1 MIKNFDEL
9 LTVVKS
15 KEKKKVAIAAAQDP
29 VVIEAVCMAAEMG
42 LIKPILVGDSKK
54 ITDIFSELNISDKGY
69 EIVDEP
75 DLIESAKKAVSLVR
89 EGEADFLMKG
99 LIPTADI
106 MRAVLDKEKG
116 LRTDSLI
123 SHVMVYKVDTYSKF
137 LFLSDGGIN
146 VAPDLE
152 QKVKI
157 LENAIKVCN
166 AMGLDKVYASCLA
179 GAETVNPKIQATVDA
194 KAIADMKDKWAK
206 YNAVVEGPVALDL
219 AINKAACEHKGYK
232 GEGGG
237 RADILLVPY
246 YEVGNVLGKS
256 MTYLANSESAGI
268 IMGAK
273 VPIVLVSRA
282 DSSKTKLLSIALGS
296 IIASNKQLREVE
308 Q

>member
-1 MIKNFDEL
+1 MIKNFEEL
-9 LTVVKS
+9 LSAVKS
-15 KEKKKVAIAAAQDP
+15 KKTMKVVVAAAQDND
-29 VVIEAVCMAAEMG
+29 VIEAVSKAENMG
-42 LIKPILVGDSKK
+42 LINPVLVGDANK
-54 ITDIFSELNISDKGY
+54 IVGIFNEMGISHKNC

-75 DLIESAKKAVSLVR
+75 DPIESAKKAVSLVR
-89 EGEADFLMKG
+89 NGDADFLMKG

-106 MRAVLDKEKG
+106 MRAVLDKEIG

-123 SHVMVYKVDTYSKF
+123 SHVMVYKVDTYPKF
-137 LFLSDGGIN
+137 LFLTDGGIN

-157 LENAIKVCN
+157 LENAITVCK
-166 AMGLDKVYASCLA
+166 AMGLDKIYAACLA

-194 KAIADMKDKWAK
+194 KAIADMKEKWAEF
-206 YNAVVEGPVALDL
+206 NTVAEGPVALDL
-219 AINKAACEHKGYK
+219 AINKDACDHKGYK

-237 RADILLVPY
+237 KADILLVPY

-282 DSSKTKLLSIALGS
+282 DLAETKLLSIALGS
-296 IIASNKQLREVE
+296 IIASNK
-308 Q
+308 

>member
-15 KEKKKVAIAAAQDP
+15 KEKMRVVIAAAQDSD
-29 VVIEAVCMAAEMG
+29 VIEAVYKATSMG
-42 LIKPILVGDSKK
+42 LINPILVGDAKK
-54 ITDIFSELNISDKGY
+54 IADIFKDLGISDVGF

-75 DLIESAKKAVSLVR
+75 DPIETAKIAVSIVK
-89 EGEADFLMKG
+89 EGKADFLMKG

-106 MRAVLDKEKG
+106 MRAVLDKERG

-123 SHVMVYKVDTYSKF
+123 SHVMVYKVDTYPKF
-137 LFLSDGGIN
+137 LFLTDGGIN
-146 VAPDLE
+146 VAPDLG

-157 LENAIKVCN
+157 LDNAIKVCH
-166 AMGLDKVYASCLA
+166 AMGLDKVYVSCLA

-194 KAIADMKDKWAK
+194 KAISDMKDKWSEQ
-206 YNAVVEGPVALDL
+206 NAVVEGPVALDL
-219 AINKAACEHKGYK
+219 AINKAACDHKGYK

-237 RADILLVPY
+237 RADVLLVPY

-256 MTYLANSESAGI
+256 MTYLANSQSAGI

-282 DSSKTKLLSIALGS
+282 DSSETKLLSIALGS
-296 IIASNKQLREVE
+296 VIASNKNNLGR
-308 Q
+308 

>member
-9 LTVVKS
+9 LTTVKC
-15 KEKKKVAIAAAQDP
+15 KKKMKVVIAAAQD
-29 VVIEAVCMAAEMG
+29 VDVIEAVYKATTMG
-42 LIKPILVGDSKK
+42 LINPILVGDAKK
-54 ITDIFSELNISDKGY
+54 ISEVFDKLNISDEGY
-69 EIVDEP
+69 EIIDEP
-75 DLIESAKKAVSLVR
+75 DLIESAKIAVSIVR
-89 EGEADFLMKG
+89 EGKADFLMKG
-99 LIPTADI
+99 LIQTADI

-123 SHVMVYKVDTYSKF
+123 SHVMVYKVDTYPKF
-137 LFLSDGGIN
+137 IFLTDGGIN
-146 VAPDLE
+146 VAPDLN

-157 LENAIKVCN
+157 LENAIKVCH
-166 AMGLDKVYASCLA
+166 ALGLDKVYVSCLA

-194 KAIADMKDKWAK
+194 KAIADMKEKWAGQ
-206 YNAVVEGPVALDL
+206 NAVVEGPVALDL

-237 RADILLVPY
+237 RADVLLVPY

-256 MTYLANSESAGI
+256 MTYLANSQSAGI

-282 DSSKTKLLSIALGS
+282 DSSETKLLSIALGS
-296 IIASNKQLREVE
+296 IIASYK
-308 Q
+308 